1 MTASLNA
8 TTASVADQ
16 INNLNAGWRNE
27 VASKLGMDPKTFQLA
42 QGNLGLQTADSSGLF
57 LMADAVSPLSTTA
70 FFDPSGKNKR
80 SSAYNQL
87 LHAILPT
94 SSTDLRTALRDQY
107 ANWVS
112 YRNADTSDL
121 SQEDLF
127 KKWANR
133 RLDPGNL
140 NAALTAFNKTLSDPI
155 NVALT
160 NYVDPAYSMTFVN
173 SAGTNFILHSYS
185 CTIDVA
191 QTAVNAGESASIN
204 YNSTTANT
212 SSSGTTVSGSA
223 SGFYEIFSGAAG
235 TSFAQLN
242 QSSASSA
249 FAIQGTINKYAT
261 ISVDA
266 MAWCDNAMISRAY
279 NAKNDYTIW
288 DPNSNMGNW
297 DSFFGAESGSLA
309 RRVSELLLVS
319 DYSLTVTSAASYSES
334 DVEQIK
340 ANATFGIWPFFSAQ
354 VDTTH
359 TKSFTHNSDGSLSV
373 TYSLANG
380 LIEVWGASIQTAPN

>member
-1 MTASLNA
+1 MTATLNA

-57 LMADAVSPLSTTA
+57 LMADAVSPSSTTA

-87 LHAILPT
+87 LHAMLPT
-94 SSTDLRTALRDQY
+94 SSTGLRTALGDQY

-112 YRNADTSDL
+112 YRDADTSDL

-133 RLDPGNL
+133 RLDPGKL
-140 NAALTAFNKTLSDPI
+140 NAALTAFDKTLSDPI

-173 SAGTNFILHSYS
+173 SAGTNFVLSSYS

-204 YNSTTANT
+204 YNFTTANT

-223 SGFYEIFSGAAG
+223 SGFY
-235 TSFAQLN
+235 
-242 QSSASSA
+242 
-249 FAIQGTINKYAT
+249 
-261 ISVDA
+261 
-266 MAWCDNAMISRAY
+266 
-279 NAKNDYTIW
+279 
-288 DPNSNMGNW
+288 
-297 DSFFGAESGSLA
+297 
-309 RRVSELLLVS
+309 
-319 DYSLTVTSAASYSES
+319 
-334 DVEQIK
+334 
-340 ANATFGIWPFFSAQ
+340 
-354 VDTTH
+354 
-359 TKSFTHNSDGSLSV
+359 
-373 TYSLANG
+373 
-380 LIEVWGASIQTAPN
+380 